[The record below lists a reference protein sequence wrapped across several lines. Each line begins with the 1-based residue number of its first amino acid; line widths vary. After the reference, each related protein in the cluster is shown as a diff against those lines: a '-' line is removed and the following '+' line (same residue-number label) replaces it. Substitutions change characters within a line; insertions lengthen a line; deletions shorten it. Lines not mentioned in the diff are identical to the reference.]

1 MQDLPTL
8 GRPRLPALRLQAA
21 PSRRTFTGSRVPPA
35 VVGINRVVKDTQVDV
50 GGTELYVRQRVRAC
64 LRISQDPHLKTR
76 RRSTGPDLSRRRW
89 GARSPDRRDREG
101 LSLGSA
107 VPGSALA

>member
-21 PSRRTFTGSRVPPA
+21 PSRRTFTGSRLPPA
-35 VVGINRVVKDTQVDV
+35 EVVINPVVKDTQVDV

-64 LRISQDPHLKTR
+64 LRISQDPHLKTSR
-76 RRSTGPDLSRRRW
+76 GSTGPDLSRRPPRDP
-89 GARSPDRRDREG
+89 SPHRTNRES
-101 LSLGSA
+101 LSLA
-107 VPGSALA
+107 TALPA

>member
-21 PSRRTFTGSRVPPA
+21 PSRRTFTGSRLPPA
-35 VVGINRVVKDTQVDV
+35 VVVINRVVKDTQVDV

-64 LRISQDPHLKTR
+64 LRISQDPHLQTR
-76 RRSTGPDLSRRRW
+76 RCSPGPQLSPRRRE
-89 GARSPDRRDREG
+89 APSPHRRDREG
-101 LSLGSA
+101 LSLA
-107 VPGSALA
+107 IAFPGSALA